1 MIQGLKLQIN
11 RSWGFKEVKYC
22 YWKPQVEVIEGV
34 REAALKLET
43 ESSYSTYQ
51 SQSDVINVKCTTCPA
66 NTFITDDRKKSTVH
80 EVIGD
85 CVGCKV

>member
-43 ESSYSTYQ
+43 ESS
-51 SQSDVINVKCTTCPA
+51 
-66 NTFITDDRKKSTVH
+66 
-80 EVIGD
+80 
-85 CVGCKV
+85 